1 MIQDNITS
9 TTNICVQE
17 SIIHSKLLSQLFHL
31 QLIKSKNTAEENTE
45 GIENN
50 RIYRESSQ
58 KADNL
63 KSNHN

>member
-1 MIQDNITS
+1 MIQDNVTS

-31 QLIKSKNTAEENTE
+31 QLIKSKNTAEEDTE

-50 RIYRESSQ
+50 SIDRKSSQ
-58 KADNL
+58 KTNNL
-63 KSNHN
+63 ENNHN